1 MELNRKLAARRSS
14 RALALGAAVLL
25 TLGVAGLPPA
35 GAAPAAAKPKT
46 KSKTAAPA
54 ATPAAAA
61 DDKNPGFGPQ
71 PPDGKWL
78 KDKEGR
84 QYFLEK
90 LEKDGPF
97 LRLNDHQIRTRW
109 GITVDVAKEDDKFF
123 YFKVYKST
131 GSFDVSRPVPT
142 QEEVQKLVASYA
154 VEVPEAHRLSFTN
167 FGQGLPTSG
176 QWRNGFDVADM
187 NGDGHPDIVH
197 GPARKSMG
205 PPVIFLGD
213 GKGHWRRWSEAKFPP
228 LPYDYGDAAVADF
241 NGDGKPD
248 VALAMHLR
256 GFVVLV
262 GDGKGNFTNWSKGL
276 DLHVAGSGKDDQGFS
291 SKAIVAIDWNHDGR
305 PDLLALGEGP
315 RLNLTGGTAR
325 PDVKTQSFG
334 TAVYLNQG
342 DGTWVRKDQ
351 GTSGRENFGD
361 DLAVGDFNGDHRQ
374 DFAAGTNT
382 QGRRALVNYA
392 REDGG
397 WNTAEVD
404 QVRPMSYVRSV
415 TAADFNGDG
424 LDDLVV
430 GYMSFEQATW
440 RTGIDVLFAHAD
452 GTWTRLPLAA
462 EEGRREVSALAHGDL
477 DGDGK
482 TDLVALT
489 GDGETWIFYG
499 DGKGGFVRETSSGI
513 PPFAGGCRGYHVRL
527 ADLDGDGRDEIV
539 TEFAGENS
547 PMFAPDL
554 CLSGGGMQAWH
565 AAPADSTPGKPPG
578 KPR

>member
-1 MELNRKLAARRSS
+1 MELTRKLAARRSI
-14 RALALGAAVLL
+14 RAFALAVAVLL
-25 TLGVAGLPPA
+25 ALGVAGLPHA

-46 KSKTAAPA
+46 KAKAATPA
-54 ATPAAAA
+54 ATPATA
-61 DDKNPGFGPQ
+61 DDKNPGYGPQ

-84 QYFLEK
+84 QYFLDK
-90 LEKDGPF
+90 LPKDGPF
-97 LRLNDHQIRTRW
+97 LRLSDHRIQTRW
-109 GITVDVAKEDDKFF
+109 GIAVDVAKEDDQFF

-131 GSFDVSRPVPT
+131 GSFDTSRPAPT

-154 VEVPEAHRLSFTN
+154 VDVPEAHRLSFVN
-167 FGQGLPTSG
+167 FGQGLPASG
-176 QWRNGFDVADM
+176 QWRNGFDIADM
-187 NGDGHPDIVH
+187 NGDGHLDIVH

-228 LPYDYGDAAVADF
+228 LPYDYGDAVVADF

-248 VALAMHLR
+248 IALAMHLR

-262 GDGKGNFTNWSKGL
+262 GDGKGNFTNWSQGL

-291 SKAIVAIDWNHDGR
+291 SKALVAIDWNHDGR

-315 RLNLTGGTAR
+315 RLNLTGGNAR

-334 TAVYLNQG
+334 TAIYLNQG

-351 GTSGRENFGD
+351 GTSGHENFGD
-361 DLAVGDFNGDHRQ
+361 DVTVGDFNGDHRK
-374 DFAAGTNT
+374 DFAEGTNT

-397 WNTAEVD
+397 WNTTEID
-404 QVRPMSYVRSV
+404 QIRPGSYVRSV

-430 GYMSFEQATW
+430 GYMSFEQSAW

-452 GTWTRLPLAA
+452 GTWTRLPLAV

-499 DGKGGFVRETSSGI
+499 DGKGGFVRETSAGI
-513 PPFAGGCRGYHVRL
+513 PPYPGGCRGYHVQL

-539 TEFAGENS
+539 MEFAGENS

-554 CLSGGGMQAWH
+554 CPSGGGLQAWH
-565 AAPADSTPGKPPG
+565 GAPAGSMPGKP
-578 KPR
+578 K